1 MLLRS
6 VSHDEFQSN
15 QLKYLTWFT
24 ACNSV
29 DTVFEECSNCDL
41 CIAGIPN
48 HRIFYDTDFK
58 IAMQMPRNL
67 HSSAQSFA
75 RVFKVQMSLLRGV
88 DSTTIRSVHL
98 YISRGN
104 LLIRDGIF
112 ELTERDANLNFTAFH
127 ATD

>member
-6 VSHDEFQSN
+6 VSQDEFQSN
-15 QLKYLTWFT
+15 QLKYLIWFT

-41 CIAGIPN
+41 CVAGIPN
-48 HRIFYDTDFK
+48 HRIFYDIDFR
-58 IAMQMPRNL
+58 IVMQMPKNQQ
-67 HSSAQSFA
+67 SSAQSFA

-88 DSTTIRSVHL
+88 DPITIRSVHL
-98 YISRGN
+98 YTSRGN
-104 LLIRDGIF
+104 LLTRDGIF